1 MIVLLIANLIKYI
14 EQIFTG
20 LGKHFQK
27 VSIIFY
33 LLYFGTLSG
42 IIFFNVEYLNT
53 FKILMH
59 TFICLFLLFRFHP
72 FREHTVSKYDARII
86 FASAVILLLNTGIVE
101 SVNAKLIEYKSMIKT
116 NYALV

>member
-1 MIVLLIANLIKYI
+1 MFVILLVNLIKYI

-27 VSIIFY
+27 ASIIFY

-42 IIFFNVEYLNT
+42 IIFFNADYLNT

-59 TFICLFLLFRFHP
+59 SFICLFLLLRFHP

-86 FASAVILLLNTGIVE
+86 FASAIILLLNTGIVE
-101 SVNAKLIEYKSMIKT
+101 TVNIKLTEYKSVIKS
-116 NYALV
+116 N

>member
-1 MIVLLIANLIKYI
+1 MIVILVANLINYI

-20 LGKHFQK
+20 LGEHFQK

-42 IIFFNVEYLNT
+42 IIFFNADYLNT

-59 TFICLFLLFRFHP
+59 TFICLFLLLRFHP

-101 SVNAKLIEYKSMIKT
+101 FINKKTLEYKKKYGFYI
-116 NYALV
+116 

>member
-1 MIVLLIANLIKYI
+1 MIVLLVANLIKYI
-14 EQIFTG
+14 EQFFTG
-20 LGKHFQK
+20 LGKHFQE
-27 VSIIFY
+27 VSVIFY

-42 IIFFNVEYLNT
+42 IIFFNADYLNA

-59 TFICLFLLFRFHP
+59 SFICLFLLLRFHP

-101 SVNAKLIEYKSMIKT
+101 FINEKTLEYKKKYGI
-116 NYALV
+116 YI

>member
-1 MIVLLIANLIKYI
+1 MVVTLFILSNLIKYI

-20 LGKHFQK
+20 LGEHFQK

-42 IIFFNVEYLNT
+42 IIFFNMEYLNT

-59 TFICLFLLFRFHP
+59 SFICLFLLIRFHP

-86 FASAVILLLNTGIVE
+86 FASAVILLFNTGIIDII
-101 SVNAKLIEYKSMIKT
+101 NNILTKYKSNILK
-116 NYALV
+116 

>member
-1 MIVLLIANLIKYI
+1 MIVILVANLIKYI
-14 EQIFTG
+14 EHILSG
-20 LGKHFQK
+20 LGQHFQK

-42 IIFFNVEYLNT
+42 IIFFNADYLNT
-53 FKILMH
+53 FKIIMH
-59 TFICLFLLFRFHP
+59 SFICLFLLLRFHP

-101 SVNAKLIEYKSMIKT
+101 SINNKLTEYKDIM
-116 NYALV
+116 